1 VKRRIVLRNR
11 PWSTRLAAL
20 ASTGVQEGSSMR
32 PIAWATTLVALL
44 SLAQAGCAHIGPGTI
59 VADRIPYNNAVAAS
73 WKEQTLLNIVK
84 LRYLDTPF
92 FIDVPQ
98 ITSGYALQGTATAI
112 GSIVP
117 PVNPA
122 ASFAQQLAA
131 TLNYQESY
139 LDRPTISYTPQTG
152 ALFIRNLTTP
162 LAPSSIFRL
171 LQAGYPADVVLNL
184 AVDSIN
190 GVRNHSVAGGQVRP
204 ADPEF
209 ARFVQVMRRAQ
220 ASGEAGI
227 RIEVEKDRTES
238 VVFFFR
244 GQNIDPEL
252 ASQLDQVRRDLRLDP
267 KASEFKVTFGGV
279 ARSANEISI
288 LTRSIIRIL
297 SELSTSV
304 EVPPEHLAEG
314 IAPDIGEQEVDAVPY
329 FQVRSGDKK
338 PCDAFA
344 AVCYEGHWFWIDKRD
359 TQSKRTVAYLLV
371 LLALA
376 DTGPKENL
384 PVVTIPA
391 G

>member
-1 VKRRIVLRNR
+1 MRTI
-11 PWSTRLAAL
+11 SCAA
-20 ASTGVQEGSSMR
+20 T
-32 PIAWATTLVALL
+32 VALMC
-44 SLAQAGCAHIGPGTI
+44 LAPVSCTHIGPSTI
-59 VADRIPYNNAVAAS
+59 VADRVPYNNAVAAS

-84 LRYLDTPF
+84 LRYFDTPF

-98 ITSGYALQGTATAI
+98 ITSGYALQGTTTAI

-117 PVNPA
+117 PVNPS

-131 TLNYQESY
+131 TLNYQETF

-152 ALFIRNLTTP
+152 AQFIRNLTTP
-162 LAPSSIFRL
+162 LAPTSVFRL
-171 LQAGYPADVVLNL
+171 LQSGYPADVVLSL

-190 GVRNHSVAGGQVRP
+190 GVKNHSVAGGQVRP

-209 ARFVQVMRRAQ
+209 TRFVQAMRRAQ
-220 ASGEAGI
+220 TSGEAGI

-238 VVFFFR
+238 VIFFFR
-244 GQNIDPEL
+244 AQNIDPEL
-252 ASQLDQVRRDLRLDP
+252 ASQLDQVRTDLKLDP
-267 KASEFKVTFGGV
+267 KASEFKITFGGV
-279 ARSANEISI
+279 ARNANEISI

-297 SELSTSV
+297 SELATSV

-314 IAPDIGEQEVDAVPY
+314 IAPDIGEQDVDAVPY
-329 FQVRSGDKK
+329 FQVLSGDKK

-359 TQSKRTVAYLLV
+359 TQSKRTVTYLLV